1 MTFPCVMKVMTHDSW
16 RLIKHNV
23 GVSRGP
29 QDAIFTF
36 SDEIYNFSDEFTI
49 SIQKTCMC
57 RRQLQIPGCR
67 QPAGGKEVD
76 RIFPNVHMQA
86 PRKDDDMQAPWR
98 DDDMQ
103 APVVVI
109 VIIIVM

>member
-1 MTFPCVMKVMTHDSW
+1 MTFPCVMKDMTHDSW

-49 SIQKTCMC
+49 SI
-57 RRQLQIPGCR
+57 
-67 QPAGGKEVD
+67 
-76 RIFPNVHMQA
+76 
-86 PRKDDDMQAPWR
+86 
-98 DDDMQ
+98 
-103 APVVVI
+103 
-109 VIIIVM
+109 